1 MEEIK
6 KKILTLLG
14 FASKSN
20 NLAYGKEMIRS
31 YINNPK
37 IKEKL
42 LIIPTD
48 TGERVKRDILI
59 RCDSKQVQYVEL
71 FTKAEI
77 SKAIGKINV
86 SVIGIMDEQLSLKVK
101 ELISLLRQNEGG

>member
-20 NLAYGKEMIRS
+20 NLVYGKEMIRS
-31 YINNPK
+31 YINNPRIREK
-37 IKEKL
+37 I

-48 TGERVKRDILI
+48 TGERVKKDILI
-59 RCDSKQVQYVEL
+59 RCESKQIPYVEL

-77 SKAIGKINV
+77 SKAVGKINV
-86 SVIGIMDEQLSLKVK
+86 SVVGIKDEQLVSKVK
-101 ELISLLRQNEGG
+101 ELISKLRGDK